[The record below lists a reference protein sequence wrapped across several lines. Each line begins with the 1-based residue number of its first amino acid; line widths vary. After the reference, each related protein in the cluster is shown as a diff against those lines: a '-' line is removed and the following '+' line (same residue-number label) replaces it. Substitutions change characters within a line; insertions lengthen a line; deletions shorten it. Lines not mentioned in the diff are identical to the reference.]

1 MVKATP
7 TKSRTPFYGI
17 LLLLAVAG
25 AGGIY
30 YSVTSGKP
38 KPIEL
43 PKGTPLP
50 TAEGYLRG
58 DPNAAITIIEFA
70 DFECP
75 GCGQFATVTEP
86 ASEWAPAPGPRL
98 SRERPRP
105 RNGPSAT

>member
-58 DPNAAITIIEFA
+58 LIFLTRPVRMAGCRQSFRATARDWNCAASTK
-70 DFECP
+70 
-75 GCGQFATVTEP
+75 ATK
-86 ASEWAPAPGPRL
+86 
-98 SRERPRP
+98 
-105 RNGPSAT
+105 ATGR